1 MWVFSWPLASLSY
14 PLMSSTVLASCIY
27 CMVILCLC
35 KLEISDEYFFCVV
48 QLIQQGK
55 GDAIRIRA
63 ILRSLIP
70 IQDLEGVISISFQM
84 PSVSKG
90 QRVRFISKF
99 NLY

>member
-1 MWVFSWPLASLSY
+1 MFFF
-14 PLMSSTVLASCIY
+14 
-27 CMVILCLC
+27 
-35 KLEISDEYFFCVV
+35 FFCVV

-70 IQDLEGVISISFQM
+70 IQDLEGVIGISFQT

-90 QRVRFISKF
+90 RLVRLISIF
-99 NLY
+99 YLY